1 MLPFRLWIRILR
13 PRWLI
18 IALSGYLA
26 VMGLSSLLVLKP
38 PMRKYN
44 EILEKQV
51 GLDDTYVNLIAFD
64 VESAIDIIERD
75 LEGLRRLSSDFDSR
89 LLRERSYDSI
99 LATIKGYC
107 SRTKLRVS
115 ELQSTDQTI
124 RLHPGYEKRILR
136 VTLQGKF
143 SDFLKFLEK
152 LESNPEW
159 ILIENFTIV
168 QPERLSVTKFDLAL
182 SLLTEKQKV

>member
-1 MLPFRLWIRILR
+1 
-13 PRWLI
+13 
-18 IALSGYLA
+18 
-26 VMGLSSLLVLKP
+26 MGLSSLLVLKP
-38 PMRKYN
+38 PMRKYSD
-44 EILEKQV
+44 ILEKQV

-64 VESAIDIIERD
+64 VESAIDMIEKD
-75 LEGLRRLSSDFDSR
+75 LEDLRRLSSDFDDR
-89 LLRERSYDSI
+89 LLRERSHDSI

-115 ELQSTDQTI
+115 ELQFTDKTI
-124 RLHPGYEKRILR
+124 RVHPGYEKRILQ

-159 ILIENFTIV
+159 ILIENFTV
-168 QPERLSVTKFDLAL
+168 LQPERSSATKFDLAL
-182 SLLTEKQKV
+182 SLLTEKEET